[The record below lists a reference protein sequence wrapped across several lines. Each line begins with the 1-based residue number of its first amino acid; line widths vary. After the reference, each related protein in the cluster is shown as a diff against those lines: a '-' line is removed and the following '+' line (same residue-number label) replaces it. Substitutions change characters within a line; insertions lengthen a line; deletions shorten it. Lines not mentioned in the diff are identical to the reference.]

1 MEIDK
6 QKVIETQKKLREALA
21 KGNKSLVTRYTNQ
34 LKKLRG
40 EL

>member
-1 MEIDK
+1 MYIDK
-6 QKVIETQKKLREALA
+6 TKIIETQKKLRAALA

-40 EL
+40 EI